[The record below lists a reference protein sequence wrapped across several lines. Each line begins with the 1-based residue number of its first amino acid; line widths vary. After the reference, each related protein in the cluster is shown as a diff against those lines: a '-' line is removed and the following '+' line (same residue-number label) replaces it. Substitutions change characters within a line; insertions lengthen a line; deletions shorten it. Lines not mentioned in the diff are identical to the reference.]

1 MQFGIW
7 YDIILKLSK
16 RQFTDKAICAVSDP
30 RRVKTEE
37 FADVAELADA
47 LDSGSSGG
55 DFVKVQVL
63 SSAPKL
69 KLISVGKFQGEFMPI
84 CRNKLFCYFPAKI
97 NFFFNQE
104 VTK

>member
-1 MQFGIW
+1 MAVH
-7 YDIILKLSK
+7 
-16 RQFTDKAICAVSDP
+16 TDQAMCSVSDP

-63 SSAPKL
+63 SSAPKKNSTYRVL
-69 KLISVGKFQGEFMPI
+69 
-84 CRNKLFCYFPAKI
+84 
-97 NFFFNQE
+97 FFFGMDI
-104 VTK
+104 TKRT